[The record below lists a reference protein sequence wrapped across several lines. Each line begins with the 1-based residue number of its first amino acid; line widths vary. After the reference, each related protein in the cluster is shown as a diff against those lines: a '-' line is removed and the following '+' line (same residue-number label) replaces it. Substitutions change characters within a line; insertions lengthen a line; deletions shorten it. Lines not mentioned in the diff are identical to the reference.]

1 MALDAPQLTEFCN
14 DELRQLGDR
23 LKALDLRSAAAV
35 AEYNA
40 RDLGTIINAGGS
52 SGPVLDGS
60 GNGPNPDGRTVC
72 TGGDVFNFV
81 TLLQDLQTFF
91 GVSGRRDVITK
102 WNVNGHKE

>member
-14 DELRQLGDR
+14 DELRQVADR
-23 LKALDLRSAAAV
+23 IKALDLRSAAAV

-40 RDLGTIINAGGS
+40 RNLGTVINDGGS

-60 GNGPNPDGRTVC
+60 ASDGRTIC

-91 GVSGRRDVITK
+91 AASGRRDVISK